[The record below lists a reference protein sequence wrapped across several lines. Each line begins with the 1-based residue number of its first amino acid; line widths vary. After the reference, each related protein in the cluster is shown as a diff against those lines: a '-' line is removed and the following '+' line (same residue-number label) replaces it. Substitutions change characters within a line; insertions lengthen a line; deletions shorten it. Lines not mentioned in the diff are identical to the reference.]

1 MFALVIHNNAEDIKS
16 YDAINVSAQTKSED
30 RTVKIIKPSRQG
42 YVPQQESIANNK
54 LSKRITNKFYG
65 LLTSKTDRQNNSEF

>member
-42 YVPQQESIANNK
+42 
-54 LSKRITNKFYG
+54 
-65 LLTSKTDRQNNSEF
+65 